1 MEYINLTTVTFLVT
15 GAAAGACYVYA
26 NVIEPQSQDQRALQ
40 AEQAHQELAQIEEEK
55 LVKRGSNK
63 QHKRSC
69 GRLTN
74 VARSKKTHPED
85 DIDHHERYE
94 VHQQIVTANPY
105 DVLLDNQTDLNVSST
120 LDYSRSRSISII
132 TNRMISASRHA
143 EAVDNVAPF
152 IAEPAATS
160 DEVAVPTFATRVCT
174 RPEFQE
180 GDHNPCDPVFDNV
193 VLDYDRSVTELAS
206 LQAILDVK
214 EQALAS
220 SESLVHASK
229 QHIQD
234 LQGQLAAQSE
244 LIHSAERQSEAR
256 AVKTQA
262 MVESLNYMN
271 MMLVHQLKREQ
282 SRQVQDQVKPFQMQ
296 SLRDS
301 AESLSQSIFPEDQVQ
316 ALQSRVED
324 LERKQGDAVKQVE
337 SRLDTLQ
344 RVMEQ
349 HRVDT
354 ELEMRQRLDT
364 ALRERDALQQRLLMI
379 LSEKGLRDTD
389 PEGGVVALNLDLEST
404 TPQMREYSQ
413 KLSRAKDEADDQ
425 REVHEGAMHSPI
437 TERDRLRVQPSQES
451 DKMSTQ
457 DEEIKDLQ
465 EELRSTREQLQ
476 TAVMERQS
484 LISRLDTIETT
495 HQLYQSQYS
504 QVLQERDSLMDR
516 LSVKTSAVESP
527 VKENDL
533 FNLQLQSEVKDVA
546 ALKASMDELKS
557 DKLATLTVKKA
568 ADTELAGLIESTRAR
583 NAQSDREREVISL
596 TIADLDRKLEDYHR
610 PMVELE
616 EEEDEIIE
624 FEETIEI
631 PFHIPLSIVQH

>member
-26 NVIEPQSQDQRALQ
+26 NVIESQSQDQRALQ
-40 AEQAHQELAQIEEEK
+40 ADQAHQELAQIEEEK
-55 LVKRGSNK
+55 LMKRESNK
-63 QHKRSC
+63 QPKRSC
-69 GRLTN
+69 DSLNN
-74 VARSKKTHPED
+74 VARSKKTQPED
-85 DIDHHERYE
+85 DGDHHERHE
-94 VHQQIVTANPY
+94 VHQQIATANPY
-105 DVLLDNQTDLNVSST
+105 DVLLDNQTDPYASST
-120 LDYSRSRSISII
+120 LDDGHSRSVSRT
-132 TNRMISASRHA
+132 TNWMISASRNLV
-143 EAVDNVAPF
+143 AVDNVAPF
-152 IAEPAATS
+152 IAEPTATS
-160 DEVAVPTFATRVCT
+160 EDVAAPTFATRVCT
-174 RPEFQE
+174 RFEFQE
-180 GDHNPCDPVFDNV
+180 GAHNPCDPVFDNV
-193 VLDYDRSVTELAS
+193 VLDHDRSLAELAS

-220 SESLVHASK
+220 TESLVHASK
-229 QHIQD
+229 QHILD

-244 LIHSAERQSEAR
+244 LIHSAERQREAR

-282 SRQVQDQVKPFQMQ
+282 SRQVQDQVKTFQMQ
-296 SLRDS
+296 SLMDS
-301 AESLSQSIFPEDQVQ
+301 AESLSHSIFPEDQVQ

-324 LERKQGDAVKQVE
+324 LERRQGDAIKQVE

-349 HRVDT
+349 YRVDA

-364 ALRERDALQQRLLMI
+364 ALRERDALQQRFLMI
-379 LSEKGLRDTD
+379 VSEKGLRDTD
-389 PEGGVVALNLDLEST
+389 PEDGVVALKLDLENT

-413 KLSRAKDEADDQ
+413 KLSQ
-425 REVHEGAMHSPI
+425 REVHGCAMHSPK
-437 TERDRLRVQPSQES
+437 TQVDPLRVQPSQES

-465 EELRSTREQLQ
+465 EELRSAREQLQ
-476 TAVMERQS
+476 TAAMERQS
-484 LISRLDTIETT
+484 LISRLDTIEKT
-495 HQLYQSQYS
+495 HQLFQIQYS

-516 LSVKTSAVESP
+516 LSVKTSAVESL

-533 FNLQLQSEVKDVA
+533 FKLQLQSEVKEVA

-557 DKLATLTVKKA
+557 GKLATLTAKKA
-568 ADTELAGLIESTRAR
+568 VDTELAGLTESTRAR
-583 NAQSDREREVISL
+583 NAQSDREGEVLSL
-596 TIADLDRKLEDYHR
+596 KIADLDQKLEDYHK
-610 PMVELE
+610 PMMELG

-631 PFHIPLSIVQH
+631 PFHVPLSIVQHLSR